1 VKHAERVA
9 QIVFIALLIIAAS
22 LTYAVVEYHTISFW
36 AGTFAAYMQAV
47 LVALAWWGLH
57 LARQQR
63 QLLELGGV
71 AAPSVSV
78 APQPVMRGLSA
89 ATEEN
94 PLYSVPQRD
103 GEVRTLETGFQR
115 VVVVL
120 AALGLLVV
128 AGIIAWL
135 IASNILGTK
144 PGESVPVSP
153 IDLDAGA
160 LVAAIGVLIG
170 YGVLLSIARPRPQT
184 QGYAE
189 AVYSIVTMAVPSA
202 VALAVAVIAG
212 YFKYAYAGE
221 IGAGAIAFFLLVQA
235 LELFFN
241 AFRNYAGVEEF
252 DQQAIDLQALPL
264 VPMFSSQWILGL
276 RIMVAQSLGIGRRG
290 DGQPGVFARVMPRV
304 LIAVLVVLIGASM
317 FRVVPQ
323 GTVAIRERFGKATD
337 EDIATPLAPGLHVTA
352 PWPIDKL
359 VIIPTAQL
367 QQITVGA
374 EEMVPEVNGQRV
386 DFSLWTTRH
395 DSDELE
401 YVTGDGALLGGYVG
415 IWWRVQNP
423 SDFYRHI
430 SHSDFYGGD
439 KEDEQNQG
447 RPIYE
452 SLIQQNATYA
462 VIHTFGTHGL
472 EDVMATGRGEVQAH
486 CKQYLQYR
494 LDAIHSG
501 IEVVDLTIKDVHPP
515 MGINQQNTVNGVVF
529 GPAMAYEDVVRA
541 REYREA
547 MIDRGNTSKIA
558 SVNRI
563 QGESAAIVSQATG
576 DATEQVN
583 KAIGDTAFMSTVGK
597 NLQGHEEIAQDRLL
611 YQTMLEVLPNINKI
625 FVGQNVKRPHVIQS
639 GNTGNSGVIIPV
651 SPQSGQ

>member
-9 QIVFIALLIIAAS
+9 QIVFFTLLVIAGS

-36 AGTFAAYMQAV
+36 AGTFAAYMQTI
-47 LVALAWWGLH
+47 LVALAWWGLR
-57 LARQQR
+57 LARQQ
-63 QLLELGGV
+63 QELRDIGGV
-71 AAPSVSV
+71 AAPSLSV
-78 APQPVMRGLSA
+78 TPESTLRGLSVA
-89 ATEEN
+89 GEEN
-94 PLYSVPQRD
+94 PLYSAAQQE

-115 VVVVL
+115 VVVLL
-120 AALGLLVV
+120 AALGLLVI

-135 IASNILGTK
+135 IAANFLAAK
-144 PGESVPVSP
+144 PGEALPISP
-153 IDLDAGA
+153 FELDNGA

-170 YGVLLSIARPRPQT
+170 YGVLLSIARPKPQT
-184 QGYAE
+184 QGYAD
-189 AVYSIVTMAVPSA
+189 AVHSIITMAVPSA
-202 VALAVAVIAG
+202 IAMTVAVIAG
-212 YFKYAYAGE
+212 YFKYSYAAE
-221 IGAGAIAFFLLVQA
+221 VGAGVIAFFLLVQA
-235 LELFFN
+235 LELSFN

-276 RIMVAQSLGIGRRG
+276 RIMVAQSFGIGRPR

-304 LIAVLVVLIGASM
+304 IIAVLIVLLGASM

-323 GTVAIRERFGKATD
+323 GTAAIRERFGQATD
-337 EDIATPLAPGLHVTA
+337 DDISNPLKPGLHIVA

-359 VIIPTAQL
+359 VVIPTAQL

-374 EEMVPEVNGQRV
+374 EEMVPMVNGQRV

-415 IWWRVQNP
+415 IWWRVHSP

-439 KEDEQNQG
+439 RDEEQNQG

-462 VIHTFGTHGL
+462 VIHTFGTHAL
-472 EDVMATGRGEVQAH
+472 EDVMAKDRGEVQAH
-486 CKQYLQYR
+486 CMQYLQER

-515 MGINQQNTVNGVVF
+515 MGINQQTTANGVVF

-547 MIDRGNTSKIA
+547 QIDRGNTSKIA
-558 SVNRI
+558 SVNRV

-576 DATEQVN
+576 DAAEQVN
-583 KAIGDTAFMSTVGK
+583 KATGDTAYMSTIGK
-597 NLQGHEEIAQDRLL
+597 NLQGHEDIAQARLL
-611 YQTMLEVLPNINKI
+611 YQTMLEVLPKINKI
-625 FVGQNVKRPHVIQS
+625 FVGENVKRPHVIQS
-639 GNTGNSGVIIPV
+639 GTAGSSGVVIPV
-651 SPQSGQ
+651 GPSGQ